1 MSRNSDEKKR
11 FLDDNEIEMGDKQ
24 GSSYSPPQPTTPRY
38 SPAAPPATN
47 NPLFPILAYC
57 GSSILMTVTNKY
69 VLGGTGF
76 NLNFF
81 LLAVQVGQHPPEGP
95 EQIADLKIVHRLCRC
110 DSVLQISWVDHISRL
125 QDRRGKEMSAYP
137 HINA

>member
-11 FLDDNEIEMGDKQ
+11 FLDDNEIELGEKQ
-24 GSSYSPPQPTTPRY
+24 GGSYSPPQPTTPRY
-38 SPAAPPATN
+38 APAAAPPAN
-47 NPLFPILAYC
+47 NPLLPILSYC

-81 LLAVQVGQHPPEGP
+81 LLAVQVGEHGT
-95 EQIADLKIVHRLCRC
+95 K
-110 DSVLQISWVDHISRL
+110 VLSR
-125 QDRRGKEMSAYP
+125 S
-137 HINA
+137 